1 MMRMRWDRILAVAR
15 KDWMEA
21 LRGTWMIAPSAFLI
35 VYFGLILP
43 AILIYAAK
51 VTGEVFIPVNIPLP
65 LKIEGELAKSL
76 YFAFQAVVPLIFLVI
91 PLAISTILAADGFA
105 GERER
110 GTLELLLAAPLDER
124 ELLLG
129 KVLAA
134 LVPGIVSSWLTFILM
149 VPTVNILTYDIFT
162 GPWFPPG
169 PEWFIIV
176 FLISPL
182 YSFLAVAITCALS
195 SKVKSVKEAQQGAGI
210 LIIPLLVVVLAQVF
224 WGMSVGAEGLI
235 AASLLLGGVDAMMV
249 LALPRLF
256 RGIKYMLE

>member
-1 MMRMRWDRILAVAR
+1 MKWGRILAVAR
-15 KDWMEA
+15 KDWREA
-21 LRGTWMIAPSAFLI
+21 MRGMWMIAPSVFL
-35 VYFGLILP
+35 VAYFGIALP

-51 VTGEVFIPVNIPLP
+51 ATGEVLIPVNIPFP
-65 LKIEGELAKSL
+65 IRVEGDLARSL

-91 PLAISTILAADGFA
+91 PLAVSTILAADGFA

-134 LVPGIVSSWLTFILM
+134 LVPGVASSWTTFLLM
-149 VPTVNILTYDIFT
+149 VPTVNLLSSDIFN

-169 PEWFIIV
+169 PEWIIVV

-195 SKVKSVKEAQQGAGI
+195 SKVRSVKEAQQGAGI
-210 LIIPLLVVVLAQVF
+210 LILPLLIVVLAQVF
-224 WGMSVGAEGLI
+224 WGVAVNAEALVL
-235 AASLLLGGVDAMMV
+235 ASLLLGGIDAIMI

-256 RGIKYMLE
+256 HGIRYLLE